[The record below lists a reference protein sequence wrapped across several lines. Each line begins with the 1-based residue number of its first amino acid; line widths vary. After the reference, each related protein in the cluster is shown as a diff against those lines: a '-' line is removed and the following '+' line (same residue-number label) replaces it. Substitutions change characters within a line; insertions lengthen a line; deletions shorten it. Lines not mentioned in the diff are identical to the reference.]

1 MKKVLKNMAICAF
14 GLVFVIGLAGC
25 KSAAD
30 KAVEKAIEKTTGAEV
45 DVDTSQ
51 NQVAVNV
58 NGTSWAAGDVV
69 SLPTDFPKDVYVA
82 EGTLKVAIASEETQ
96 GFTVSLESSQSVADL
111 KALYLKELAAD
122 DWIISGTVDIQGS
135 SSITATKANRST
147 TVSIGPSSDTSKT
160 TVNINTFTD
169 STPGTNATQ

>member
-1 MKKVLKNMAICAF
+1 MAVCAF
-14 GLVFVIGLAGC
+14 GLVFAFSLAGC

-30 KAVEKAIEKTTGAEV
+30 KVVEKAVEQTTGADV
-45 DVDTSQ
+45 DVDTSK

-58 NGTSWAAGDVV
+58 NGTSWAAGDAV

-82 EGTLKVAIASEETQ
+82 EGTLKVAIASDETQ
-96 GFTVSLESSQSVADL
+96 GFTVSLESTQSVAVLKTLYDTQL
-111 KALYLKELAAD
+111 KAD
-122 DWIISGTVDIQGS
+122 GWIISGTVDIQGS